1 MKTSEKQISAELDF
15 KSWSELMNTVYAD
28 NSNGKW
34 AIIFSVLCCFR
45 QFISKEIGFFPSIFF
60 VGPCGMGKTSI
71 ANQIAFIVGNESN
84 LTFNLSTC
92 TDALFLRELEREDNR
107 VIVMDEYSD
116 NSITEPIFQGLKS
129 AFHNIGRAIV
139 NEEKATKIS
148 FTKIN
153 STPIIIG
160 HEIPCKDDYSLFNR
174 VVTCEMPYK
183 TFSDSE
189 NINYLKLMDN
199 KRHLSRIVLSEIL
212 LNESEFTNTLTLIYH
227 LEVERLSS
235 LTKRNPD
242 HPRFRSVALFSAMCF
257 FIEKYTDLQLPFTYD
272 EFTKI
277 ACDKIEWSRNQMKMY
292 LEL

>member
-1 MKTSEKQISAELDF
+1 MKTSEKQISEELDF

-71 ANQIAFIVGNESN
+71 ANQIAFFAGNESN
-84 LTFNLSTC
+84 KIINLST
-92 TDALFLRELEREDNR
+92 DADASFFREIEDPKNR
-107 VIVMDEYSD
+107 VTIMDEYND
-116 NSITEPIFQGLKS
+116 NSITECKFQGLIS
-129 AFHNIGRAIV
+129 ATNNIVRL
-139 NEEKATKIS
+139 KANGDDSSTLS
-148 FTKIN
+148 TLVVN

-160 HEIPCKDDYSLFNR
+160 HEIPCKNDYSLFNR

-189 NINYLKLMDN
+189 NENYWKLMDN

-212 LNESEFTNTLTLIYH
+212 LNELKFTDTLTLIYH

-235 LTKRNPD
+235 MTKRNPD
-242 HPRFRSVALFSAMCF
+242 TRRVRSVALFSAMCL

-272 EFTKI
+272 EFSKI